1 MKILVAEDDK
11 ITLKL
16 LESRL
21 RKWGNEVVACSD
33 GLEAWERLQEPEA
46 PTLVILDWMMPGMPG
61 VNICRKIREMNRRP
75 YVYVILLTAKNRK
88 EDILEGLEAGADDY
102 IIKPF
107 DPHELEVRVRA
118 GARIVKLQ
126 EDLMAALQVADYR
139 ASHDGLTGLWNRTAV
154 LDIGSKELERS
165 QREDRP
171 FTLAMA
177 DLDHF
182 KRINDQYGHPAGDE
196 VLREVARRLV
206 SSVRTY
212 DSVGRVGGEE
222 FVMVLPGCS
231 REEGRTIAERLR
243 ASISGT
249 PVVTPEGLIPITMSF
264 GVTEYRGRIAADMP
278 TLLKNADEALYK
290 AKSKGRNRV
299 EVSPRD
305 VPAMLG
311 VLMENRSDQGN
322 AAVQSGL
329 APLQVQR
336 LGRVD
341 AVGQV

>member
-1 MKILVAEDDK
+1 MKILVAEDDR

-16 LESRL
+16 LEARL

-33 GLEAWERLQEPEA
+33 GLEAWERLQEAEA
-46 PTLVILDWMMPGMPG
+46 PALVILDWMMPGMPG

-75 YVYVILLTAKNRK
+75 YVYVILLTSKNRK

-126 EDLMAALQVADYR
+126 EDLMSALQVADYR
-139 ASHDGLTGLWNRTAV
+139 ASHDGLTGLWNRAAI
-154 LDIGSKELERS
+154 LEIGSKEVERS
-165 QREDRP
+165 QREGRP
-171 FTLAMA
+171 MTLVIA

-182 KRINDQYGHPAGDE
+182 KRINDRYGHAAGDE
-196 VLREVARRLV
+196 VLREVAGRLV

-222 FVMVLPGCS
+222 FVMILPGCGC
-231 REEGRTIAERLR
+231 EEGRTIAERLR

-264 GVTEYRGRIAADMP
+264 GVTEYRGRIGADIP
-278 TLLKNADEALYK
+278 TILKNADEALYK

-299 EVSPRD
+299 EVSPND
-305 VPAMLG
+305 VSTMLG
-311 VLMENRSDQGN
+311 VLTNNRPNQGN
-322 AAVQSGL
+322 STVKCRL

-336 LGRVD
+336 LGGAD